1 MVYLRKEARSG
12 DGLSPRE
19 VFTGLKPDYKRVVPV
34 AFGTFCQVKEKK
46 TNTLATRSVTA
57 IALLQTGHGPFKF
70 TSLYTGRV
78 ITRLQFRP
86 MQTRPHEHILI
97 LNSMQ
102 ERRRIGTEDLLSPDT
117 DVEETKSTLNIVNL
131 ALGDAT
137 QQNMNIKE
145 AFRVFG
151 EVKTRESVK
160 KELQNMLDKDVKLFL
175 KIKDDGSLKSRLV
188 AGGHRQSKDVYERK
202 SSPTVGT
209 SAIFILAVAAKK
221 YVVWIAT
228 LGLGA
233 IYATS
238 TKQKCV
244 SKSSTEAELIAATD
258 LVSEGLHLKGLCE
271 FICDKKVHLLKH
283 VRIRLNWIKNVLR
296 VETSTSSIRNRKV

>member
-1 MVYLRKEARSG
+1 MESGIREGLESIVGPPHVPTGAGSHDGSVDERIRRIKDNMRALQAGLPYELGDALTIWCTYYACYVLNLLPARSG

-86 MQTRPHEHILI
+86 MQSSPHEHILI

-117 DVEETKSTLNIVNL
+117 DVEETTSTLNIVNL
-131 ALGDAT
+131 ALGDAI

-209 SAIFILAVAAKK
+209 SAIL
-221 YVVWIAT
+221 YW
-228 LGLGA
+228 
-233 IYATS
+233 
-238 TKQKCV
+238 Q
-244 SKSSTEAELIAATD
+244 
-258 LVSEGLHLKGLCE
+258 
-271 FICDKKVHLLKH
+271 
-283 VRIRLNWIKNVLR
+283 
-296 VETSTSSIRNRKV
+296 